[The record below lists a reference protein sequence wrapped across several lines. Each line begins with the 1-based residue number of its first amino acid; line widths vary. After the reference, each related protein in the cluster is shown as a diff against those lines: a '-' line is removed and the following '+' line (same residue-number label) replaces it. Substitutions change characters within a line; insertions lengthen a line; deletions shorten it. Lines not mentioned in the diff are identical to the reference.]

1 MRVLSRM
8 HGALYSE
15 HVLCGAKAHI
25 PISRRNIK
33 GRPWSRLMSVGLIAY
48 RKEHPQ

>member
-25 PISRRNIK
+25 PISGAGST
-33 GRPWSRLMSVGLIAY
+33 GRCNTICYKSFL
-48 RKEHPQ
+48 